1 MPLKITKIAST
12 EYLLW
17 VKNTEHSIF
26 ISAFHIELN
35 QKY

>member
-1 MPLKITKIAST
+1 MPLKITKILST

-17 VKNTEHSIF
+17 LKNTQHSIS

-35 QKY
+35 